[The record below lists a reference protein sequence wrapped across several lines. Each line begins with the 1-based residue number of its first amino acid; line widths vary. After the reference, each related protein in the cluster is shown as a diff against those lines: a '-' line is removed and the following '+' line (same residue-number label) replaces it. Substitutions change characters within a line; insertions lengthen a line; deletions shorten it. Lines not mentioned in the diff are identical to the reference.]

1 MALQTAPE
9 RQVEIEEV
17 EVEPIRVRVLP
28 DGRMDS
34 NNAAK
39 YLNRAPKTLAMWRM
53 QGIGPEWAKTRGPC
67 LLLQEPARRLHTGR
81 GRVMASTSP
90 TKCEPPRTVIPGRLS
105 CLFSSMKKG
114 NNDYAHIHQF
124 SPRRQ

>member
-39 YLNRAPKTLAMWRM
+39 YLNRAPKTLAMWRR
-53 QGIGPEWAKTRGPC
+53 QGIGPEWAKCG
-67 LLLQEPARRLHTGR
+67 
-81 GRVMASTSP
+81 GRVFYY
-90 TKCEPPRTVIPGRLS
+90 KNRLDA
-105 CLFSSMKKG
+105 FIQG
-114 NNDYAHIHQF
+114 EAA
-124 SPRRQ
+124 

>member
-53 QGIGPEWAKTRGPC
+53 QRIGPEWGKCGGRVFYYKSRLDAFIQG
-67 LLLQEPARRLHTGR
+67 EPA
-81 GRVMASTSP
+81 
-90 TKCEPPRTVIPGRLS
+90 
-105 CLFSSMKKG
+105 
-114 NNDYAHIHQF
+114 
-124 SPRRQ
+124 